1 MSRKPVLI
9 DVVPRHQRTAQ
20 RNARREGIS
29 SRRDV
34 VDNDDVRDEFIENI
48 RQHQSITEHFDV
60 NESLGQ
66 RSVHPSPHSVLSS
79 SPSASSAA
87 SDDTAAFAASSRV
100 RRSPI
105 SNETGVS
112 DILASLQRM
121 RRSPSI
127 PPVPRDVVALGVNE
141 HRDDVNEDEQRDR
154 FQSNEQVNRLPMH
167 DAPSQAYYSATYG
180 PQRVGDT
187 VDRARALIHTSATP
201 FDTSTS
207 SSSSPTPGG
216 YRGEQLSRQTAVE
229 RELESMRRQL
239 NELQQSHKTK
249 NDIIN
254 DLVKSRQAERQRRIE
269 MQQVMK
275 TDARA
280 LVNNVTR
287 PSHTVVKTENNN
299 EPSSLPLPAVHSPL
313 SLAFPSLSPSGSP
326 SLVVGAPMKEDRS
339 KADDDAQVEHKY
351 DVEDKKIACRIG
363 DLPDVADEDEID
375 CSDDEVEIRRRDARP
390 DPTIKEKEPD
400 SDNHLDS
407 YPEWALRRETLYP
420 FSRYKHLY
428 STRHSLLTA
437 LDRKNE
443 WMRFGIL
450 THFNAKLYG
459 LTARHWFESYMQEL
473 GDPLIGA
480 KTHKTRNVAKKAL
493 NIPEMWY
500 DPRDDFSEAVDEET
514 QDLQENSYTFEQL
527 PAPLRDMPPSHERA
541 DQHHHE
547 LIQLVNTHV
556 YHRRLKKVAQQP
568 ATPDN
573 RPITQ
578 DMRDEEHP
586 CARCKVPVYSVLK
599 HMCTACED
607 AVKHTRLAAIEA
619 GYRPPL
625 ETADPVRQQPVDTVP
640 TADAPV
646 NKQKAPSV
654 KSEKAFSLMI
664 GTYTDPSAATDTG
677 DCDNAPVTR
686 VKKEHIPLTYREQEA
701 ELTLMHHR
709 TTDAVKASASTE
721 EDIDEESESPLGNIL
736 STVFQPHQRQLQ
748 RRLRRTNIGGFR
760 DHVAAVTAAVT
771 TIGKFDGT
779 AGDAPM
785 YLLNLCSQA
794 QQFGFDEAEIIS
806 LMQRTMTG
814 NALTWLNSNMHE
826 VFTIKYKPLQVLLHR
841 FRKQYIGAH
850 ITRDLRKQ
858 MASTVLTNDSLT
870 MKELDT
876 HYATYKQLLMRLQ
889 MSDKQVDD
897 EETTMEFFTSLPRS
911 VRAFIGSNIDKCNN
925 VHDVYMMAQRC
936 VLLNPTRAGV
946 RQDGDLPRTIGINAL
961 PAGKKPSSK
970 YAEKSGDRSKPRP
983 STQPVDKDKATAQ
996 CYHCGDRGHYTGDC
1010 ALGKSPQTLKG
1021 NEAWAKRNKDNGW
1034 TFPYDQQWWI
1044 EKSKEIAAKKAAYI
1058 KSKQPP
1064 RERPNRRASKE
1075 DAINVSSGDD
1085 TSPDEHDDE

>member
-1 MSRKPVLI
+1 MSRKPAYI

-20 RNARREGIS
+20 RNARREGVS
-29 SRRDV
+29 GRRDV
-34 VDNDDVRDEFIENI
+34 VDDDDVRDEFIESI
-48 RQHQSITEHFDV
+48 RLQQSDIEHFDV
-60 NESLGQ
+60 NESLGP
-66 RSVHPSPHSVLSS
+66 RSVHSSPHPVSS
-79 SPSASSAA
+79 SSAT
-87 SDDTAAFAASSRV
+87 SDNAAAFAASSRA

-105 SNETGVS
+105 RNESGVS
-112 DILASLQRM
+112 NILASLQQM
-121 RRSPSI
+121 RRSPSN
-127 PPVPRDVVALGVNE
+127 PPAPREVVALGVNE
-141 HRDDVNEDEQRDR
+141 HRHDVNEDEQRDR
-154 FQSNEQVNRLPMH
+154 FNSDEQIGRLPTH
-167 DAPSQAYYSATYG
+167 EAPSHAYYSTTNG
-180 PQRVGDT
+180 PRS
-187 VDRARALIHTSATP
+187 VDTSATP
-201 FDTSTS
+201 FETSTS
-207 SSSSPTPGG
+207 ASSSPTPGG
-216 YRGEQLSRQTAVE
+216 YRGEQLSKQLAVE

-239 NELQQSHKTK
+239 IELQQSHKTK
-249 NDIIN
+249 DDIIN
-254 DLVKSRQAERQRRIE
+254 DLVKSQQAERQRRVE
-269 MQQVMK
+269 MQRVMK
-275 TDARA
+275 TDARS
-280 LVNNVTR
+280 LINNAMH
-287 PSHTVVKTENNN
+287 PSHSPASVVKTENNN
-299 EPSSLPLPAVHSPL
+299 EPSLPRPAVHSPL

-326 SLVVGAPMKEDRS
+326 SLVVGASTSRDKVKKNE
-339 KADDDAQVEHKY
+339 DAQEEHKY
-351 DVEDKKIACRIG
+351 DTHEDKKISRRIG
-363 DLPDVADEDEID
+363 DLPDAADDDELD
-375 CSDDEVEIRRRDARP
+375 CSDDEVEVRRRDTRP
-390 DPTIKEKEPD
+390 DPTIKMKEPD
-400 SDNHLDS
+400 SDDHIGS
-407 YPEWALRRETLYP
+407 YPEWALKRESMYP
-420 FSRYKHLY
+420 YDRYRSMY
-428 STRHSLLTA
+428 TPRHSLLTP
-437 LDRKNE
+437 LDRNNE

-459 LTARHWFESYMQEL
+459 LTARRWMESYMQEL

-480 KTHKTRNVAKKAL
+480 PTRKIRSVAKQTL
-493 NIPEMWY
+493 PVPVMWY
-500 DPRDDFSEAVDEET
+500 DPRDDYNAAADEADT
-514 QDLQENSYTFEQL
+514 AQDLEEDSYTFEQL
-527 PAPLRDMPPSHERA
+527 PLPLRNMPAAHERA
-541 DQHHHE
+541 DRHRHE

-619 GYRPPL
+619 GYRPQL
-625 ETADPVRQQPVDTVP
+625 ETDDPVHQQPVDTVP
-640 TADAPV
+640 TAGAPV
-646 NKQKAPSV
+646 SKQKASSV

-677 DCDNAPVTR
+677 DRDNEPVTR
-686 VKKEHIPLTYREQEA
+686 VKKEHVPLTYREQEA
-701 ELTLMHHR
+701 ELTLLHHR
-709 TTDAVKASASTE
+709 TADAVKSSTSTE
-721 EDIDEESESPLGNIL
+721 EDREEESESPLGDIL

-779 AGDAPM
+779 VGDAPM
-785 YLLNLCSQA
+785 YLLNLCSQV

-876 HYATYKQLLMRLQ
+876 HYAAYKQLLMRLQ

-911 VRAFIGSNIDKCNN
+911 VRTFIGSNIDKCNN

-946 RQDGDLPRTIGINAL
+946 KQDGDLPRTIGINAL

-970 YAEKSGDRSKPRP
+970 YAEKSGVTDRSKPRP

-1058 KSKQPP
+1058 KSKQPQ